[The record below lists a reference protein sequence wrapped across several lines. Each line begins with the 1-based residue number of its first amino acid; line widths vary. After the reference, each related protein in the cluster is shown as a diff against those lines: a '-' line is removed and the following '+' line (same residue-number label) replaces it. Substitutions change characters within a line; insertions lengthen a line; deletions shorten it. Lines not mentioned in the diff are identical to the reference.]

1 MSIAQLKKK
10 AADFELKKQFDKA
23 IQVYIQILNGL
34 GTNVEEVDL
43 ALFNRVGDLLLRQ
56 GNVADALD
64 YYERAVDRYADGG
77 FFNNAIALC
86 NKILRHSPGR
96 ATVYYKLGKISA
108 HKGFTND
115 AKQNFLEYADR
126 MQKSGRMDEA
136 FRALKEFADLCPDQ
150 HDIRLMLADQLSK
163 QNKAPE
169 ALEQLQLVYDAY
181 QDEGKESEAQ
191 ATIARMKAID
201 PSFRPRTSGSQRRQ
215 KSSGLVF
222 LDLGAEEPPKLPPPA
237 PSRRSEGPDV
247 TGGLPMLDT
256 GEDPTP
262 PPSREPPRPAVKP
275 AAKAVVPPP
284 RPAPRPAPPT
294 PPADDVAPPRAAP
307 PEPARD
313 AAPDPSSE
321 VDPEAPAPTG
331 FESTSFSPP
340 AAAVSP
346 AELLGIERTAFEEP
360 ASGPPPLDTLP
371 TEPAP
376 KPDADGVGVGGPGT
390 GIDFIA
396 GAGFNADPPAPAATP
411 AAEPEPTYDSSLDPS
426 ATAPAADLT
435 SSFDFGNL
443 NLTADGSGSSPGGG
457 SSLDISRDTIPF
469 DGMRVIDLDAP
480 VSSAFGNDVAMP
492 LDFQNATNEGIVIR
506 DIELGEPGQS
516 TLAAA
521 QSVEAIGRAL
531 EENPSDHAMRRRLGE
546 AMLESGDRAGAVREL
561 EAAMAGF
568 ERVDDLDSA
577 SSLADE
583 IARLTP
589 EAVRIHQKRVE
600 YAFRTNDKTRLVA
613 AYLDLGQSLS
623 DSGQPEKARAVYQRV
638 LDLSPDDLRAQVA
651 LSALADAVPA
661 PTAPAPPPVRGGP
674 SPVSA
679 RPRATPA
686 RAQAAQ
692 LASSDFVNLG
702 DLLRDPDEQRSTR
715 IVVPEHEPTGDEEAD
730 FAEMLRRFKQ
740 GIAESVDAADYES
753 HYDLGVAYKEMGLV
767 DEAIA
772 EFQKALRGPSNRL
785 ASYEALGQC
794 FVEKGQFAAASA
806 LLGRALAEPGVTDD
820 KAIGVLYLLGRAA
833 EELRRDDEAHGY
845 YQRVMV
851 MDIEFRDVAK
861 RLSTLERPRR

>member
-10 AADFELKKQFDKA
+10 AADFEAKKQFDKA
-23 IQVYIQILNGL
+23 IQVYVQILNGL

-169 ALEQLQLVYDAY
+169 ALEQLQLVYEAH
-181 QDEGKESEAQ
+181 QNEGKDAEAQ
-191 ATIARMKAID
+191 AILTRIKAID

-215 KSSGLVF
+215 KASGLVF
-222 LDLGAEEPPKLPPPA
+222 LDLGEEEARPA
-237 PSRRSEGPDV
+237 KRDDDSKPSRRSEGPDA

-256 GEDPTP
+256 GEPTAP
-262 PPSREPPRPAVKP
+262 PVNRHPPRPA
-275 AAKAVVPPP
+275 ARPPSAPPSRPSSP
-284 RPAPRPAPPT
+284 RPSVTAREAPSEPADTDADAPT
-294 PPADDVAPPRAAP
+294 PA
-307 PEPARD
+307 
-313 AAPDPSSE
+313 
-321 VDPEAPAPTG
+321 G
-331 FESTSFSPP
+331 FESTSFGN
-340 AAAVSP
+340 AAPQAPVSP
-346 AELLGIERTAFEEP
+346 NELLGIERTAFEAP
-360 ASGPPPLDTLP
+360 ASGPPSLNTPPVDPTARDTD
-371 TEPAP
+371 TA
-376 KPDADGVGVGGPGT
+376 GVGGPGS
-390 GIDFIA
+390 GIDFIS
-396 GAGFNADPPAPAATP
+396 GAGFAAEPPAGAEPP
-411 AAEPEPTYDSSLDPS
+411 AAESEMPSFDASLDPS
-426 ATAPAADLT
+426 ASAPTVEDLT
-435 SSFDFGNL
+435 ASFDVGAL
-443 NLTADGSGSSPGGG
+443 NLTPDPGPRSGNAPGG
-457 SSLDISRDTIPF
+457 SSFDISRDTIPF

-480 VSSAFGNDVAMP
+480 VSSAFGGTDLGTP
-492 LDFQNATNEGIVIR
+492 LDVENAGSDGLVIR
-506 DIELGEPGQS
+506 DVELGEPGQS

-521 QSVEAIGRAL
+521 QSVEALKRAL
-531 EENPSDHAMRRRLGE
+531 DENASDHALRRRLGE
-546 AMLESGDRAGAVREL
+546 AMLESGDREAALREL

-568 ERVDDLDSA
+568 ERIDDLDSA

-613 AYLDLGQSLS
+613 AYLNLGQSLS

-638 LDLSPDDLRAQVA
+638 LDLAPDDIRAQVA
-651 LSALADAVPA
+651 LSALADAGPS
-661 PTAPAPPPVRGGP
+661 APAEAAPPVRGGP
-674 SPVSA
+674 SPVST

-686 RAQAAQ
+686 RAQAAPV
-692 LASSDFVNLG
+692 ASGDFVNLG
-702 DLLRDPDEQRSTR
+702 ELLRDPDDHRSTR

-740 GIAESVDAADYES
+740 GIAESVDDADYES

-820 KAIGVLYLLGRAA
+820 KAIGVLYLLGRAS
-833 EELRRDDEAHGY
+833 EELRRDEEAHGY

-861 RLSTLERPRR
+861 RLSMLERPRR

>member
-10 AADFELKKQFDKA
+10 AADLEQKKQFDKA

-64 YYERAVDRYADGG
+64 YYERAVDRYAEGG

-108 HKGFTND
+108 QKGFTND
-115 AKQNFLEYADR
+115 AKQSFLEYADR

-150 HDIRLMLADQLSK
+150 DDIRLMLADQLSK
-163 QNKAPE
+163 QNKGTE
-169 ALEQLQLVYDAY
+169 ALEQLQTLYDRY
-181 QDEGKESEAQ
+181 QDEGRNSDAE
-191 ATIARMKAID
+191 TTLDRMKAID

-215 KSSGLVF
+215 KSDGLVF
-222 LDLGAEEPPKLPPPA
+222 LDLGADDPKPA
-237 PSRRSEGPDV
+237 PRRSEGPDV
-247 TGGLPMLDT
+247 TGGLPLLDT
-256 GEDPTP
+256 GEPPTRP
-262 PPSREPPRPAVKP
+262 PAARGPTRPAAPPSQQRPPIPNKAEPPAL
-275 AAKAVVPPP
+275 AGFETTSF
-284 RPAPRPAPPT
+284 APPT
-294 PPADDVAPPRAAP
+294 AAP
-307 PEPARD
+307 
-313 AAPDPSSE
+313 
-321 VDPEAPAPTG
+321 
-331 FESTSFSPP
+331 
-340 AAAVSP
+340 VSP
-346 AELLGIERTAFEEP
+346 NELLGIERTAFEAP
-360 ASGPPPLDTLP
+360 AAGPPSLTTPP
-371 TEPAP
+371 VEPVTPAQ
-376 KPDADGVGVGGPGT
+376 DGEVAGVGGPGS
-390 GIDFIA
+390 GLDFIA
-396 GAGFNADPPAPAATP
+396 GAGFTVQPPPA
-411 AAEPEPTYDSSLDPS
+411 EPT
-426 ATAPAADLT
+426 TAPT
-435 SSFDFGNL
+435 SSSSDGGPEAPMRSPDAGEIAPAFDFGSL
-443 NLTADGSGSSPGGG
+443 NLLPDAGLSPGGDSGG
-457 SSLDISRDTIPF
+457 SLEITRDTMPTF

-480 VSSAFGNDVAMP
+480 VTSAFGGADLGTP
-492 LDFQNATNEGIVIR
+492 LHIENEVV
-506 DIELGEPGQS
+506 LEPGQS

-521 QSVEAIGRAL
+521 QSVEAMQRAI
-531 EENPSDHAMRRRLGE
+531 EANPTDHALRWRLGE
-546 AMLESGDRAGAVREL
+546 AMLESGDRASALREL

-568 ERVDDLDSA
+568 ERIDDLDSA

-613 AYLDLGQSLS
+613 AYLDLGQSLG
-623 DSGQPEKARAVYQRV
+623 DAGQPEKARAVYQRV
-638 LDLSPDDLRAQVA
+638 LDLAPDDLRAQVA
-651 LSALADAVPA
+651 LSALADA
-661 PTAPAPPPVRGGP
+661 TPAPPPPPPARGGP
-674 SPVSA
+674 SPVAA

-686 RAQAAQ
+686 RVQASQAAAT
-692 LASSDFVNLG
+692 LPSGDFVNLG
-702 DLLRDPDEQRSTR
+702 ELLREPDQQRSTR

-772 EFQKALRGPSNRL
+772 EFQKALRGPTNRL

-806 LLGRALAEPGVTDD
+806 LLARALAEPGVTDD
-820 KAIGVLYLLGRAA
+820 TAIGVLYLLGRAS
-833 EELRRDDEAHGY
+833 EELRREDDAHGY
-845 YQRVMV
+845 YERVVV

-861 RLSTLERPRR
+861 RLSALKRPRR

>member
-34 GTNVEEVDL
+34 GPNVEEVDL

-150 HDIRLMLADQLSK
+150 DDIRLMLADQLSK

-169 ALEQLQLVYDAY
+169 ALEQLQLLYERY
-181 QDEGKESEAQ
+181 QDEGKESEA
-191 ATIARMKAID
+191 ASALARMKAID
-201 PSFRPRTSGSQRRQ
+201 PNFRPRTSGSHRRQ

-222 LDLGAEEPPKLPPPA
+222 LDLGDEAAKPARGPAPPPAPPPRASGPPPAPGELTFLDVDEEPPKRPPA
-237 PSRRSEGPDV
+237 PREA
-247 TGGLPMLDT
+247 
-256 GEDPTP
+256 P
-262 PPSREPPRPAVKP
+262 PREPPRPA
-275 AAKAVVPPP
+275 A
-284 RPAPRPAPPT
+284 RPAPAADFAPPVS
-294 PPADDVAPPRAAP
+294 A
-307 PEPARD
+307 PEPATVE
-313 AAPDPSSE
+313 PESE
-321 VDPEAPAPTG
+321 ERVSPPPAPSG
-331 FESTSFSPP
+331 FESTSWSS
-340 AAAVSP
+340 AAPQASVSP
-346 AELLGIERTAFEEP
+346 TELLGIQRIGFETP
-360 ASGPPPLDTLP
+360 AAGPPVLDTPP

-376 KPDADGVGVGGPGT
+376 VPSEEAGAGLGGPGV
-390 GIDFIA
+390 GLDFIA
-396 GAGFNADPPAPAATP
+396 GAGFSPPTAPPPAAKDPVDPPVEEVAIEDLPAAAAP
-411 AAEPEPTYDSSLDPS
+411 VPDVAEPSPG
-426 ATAPAADLT
+426 
-435 SSFDFGNL
+435 FDFGSITL
-443 NLTADGSGSSPGGG
+443 EPQVGPPPTIDTSGSTLG
-457 SSLDISRDTIPF
+457 ISRDNIPY
-469 DGMRVIDLDAP
+469 DGMRMVDLDAP
-480 VSSAFGNDVAMP
+480 ISGAGALLDGPFKIANDGADS
-492 LDFQNATNEGIVIR
+492 LIR
-506 DIELGEPGQS
+506 DIPLGEPGTS

-521 QSVEAIGRAL
+521 QSVEAL
-531 EENPSDHAMRRRLGE
+531 ERSLAENSNDHALRRRLGE
-546 AMLESGDRAGAVREL
+546 AMLESGDRPGALREL
-561 EAAMAGF
+561 EAAMAGY

-623 DSGQPEKARAVYQRV
+623 DAGQPEKARAVYQRV

-661 PTAPAPPPVRGGP
+661 PAPVRGGP
-674 SPVSA
+674 SPIPA
-679 RPRATPA
+679 RPAAATPA
-686 RAQAAQ
+686 RAAA
-692 LASSDFVNLG
+692 AAGPVGDFVNLG
-702 DLLRDPDEQRSTR
+702 ELLRDPDEVRSTR

-772 EFQKALRGPSNRL
+772 QFQKALRGPSNRL

-806 LLGRALAEPGVTDD
+806 LLSRALAEPGVTDD

-845 YQRVMV
+845 YQRVLV
-851 MDIEFRDVAK
+851 MDIEFRDVAE
-861 RLSTLERPRR
+861 RLSALERPRR

>member
-23 IQVYIQILNGL
+23 IQVYVQILNGL
-34 GTNVEEVDL
+34 GPNVEEVDL

-64 YYERAVDRYADGG
+64 YYERAVDRYAEGG

-108 HKGFTND
+108 QKGFTGD

-150 HDIRLMLADQLSK
+150 DDIRLMLADQLSK
-163 QNKAPE
+163 QNRGPE
-169 ALEQLQLVYDAY
+169 ALEQLQVLYERQ
-181 QDEGKESEAQ
+181 QDGGNDSDAQ
-191 ATIARMKAID
+191 ATLQRMKAID
-201 PSFRPRTSGSQRRQ
+201 PNFRPRTSGSQRRQ
-215 KSSGLVF
+215 KSGGLVF
-222 LDLGAEEPPKLPPPA
+222 LDLGDEGAKPARPIGGPAPASSGSLPGELTFLDVGDVSPPPQ
-237 PSRRSEGPDV
+237 
-247 TGGLPMLDT
+247 TGRT
-256 GEDPTP
+256 PTP
-262 PPSREPPRPAVKP
+262 P
-275 AAKAVVPPP
+275 PPP
-284 RPAPRPAPPT
+284 RPAAAASPAADFAPPAAR
-294 PPADDVAPPRAAP
+294 PNGAVESAGDAD
-307 PEPARD
+307 
-313 AAPDPSSE
+313 
-321 VDPEAPAPTG
+321 APAPAG
-331 FESTSFSPP
+331 FESTSFTGPGP
-340 AAAVSP
+340 AAVSP
-346 AELLGIERTAFEEP
+346 NELLGIERTGFDAP
-360 ASGPPPLDTLP
+360 AAGPPLLDTRP
-371 TEPAP
+371 TEPPPAVG
-376 KPDADGVGVGGPGT
+376 DGGMAGVGGPGA
-390 GIDFIA
+390 GQDFIA
-396 GAGFNADPPAPAATP
+396 AAGFGPPPSPAEEAPLEMSQSS
-411 AAEPEPTYDSSLDPS
+411 AEGE
-426 ATAPAADLT
+426 ATAPDTGAD
-435 SSFDFGNL
+435 SASFDFGS
-443 NLTADGSGSSPGGG
+443 LTLPSAPDAGNPMGGEG
-457 SSLDISRDTIPF
+457 GAAFTTFDMSREGFPF

-480 VSSAFGNDVAMP
+480 PPSVNSP
-492 LDFQNATNEGIVIR
+492 ILDGPFHIQNVGSESLLVPEAT
-506 DIELGEPGQS
+506 LGEPGSS

-521 QSVEAIGRAL
+521 QSVEALQRAL
-531 EENPSDHAMRRRLGE
+531 EVDGNDHALRRRLGE
-546 AMLESGDRAGAVREL
+546 AMLESGDRDGALREL
-561 EAAMAGF
+561 ETAMAGF

-600 YAFRTNDKTRLVA
+600 YAFRTNDRTRLIA
-613 AYLDLGQSLS
+613 AYLDLGQALS
-623 DSGQPEKARAVYQRV
+623 DAGQPEKARAVYQRV
-638 LDLSPDDLRAQVA
+638 LDLAPDDLRAQVA
-651 LSALADAVPA
+651 LSALADATPGVAA
-661 PTAPAPPPVRGGP
+661 PDLPSPVRGGP
-674 SPVSA
+674 SPVGTHS
-679 RPRATPA
+679 RATPV
-686 RAQAAQ
+686 RAHAPTPAT
-692 LASSDFVNLG
+692 AGDFVNLG
-702 DLLRDPDEQRSTR
+702 ELLRDPDAPRSTR

-806 LLGRALAEPGVTDD
+806 LLARALAEPGVTDD

-845 YQRVMV
+845 YQRVLV
-851 MDIEFRDVAK
+851 MDIEFRDVSQ
-861 RLSTLERPRR
+861 RLSALQRPRR

>member
-10 AADFELKKQFDKA
+10 AADLEQKKQFEKA

-34 GTNVEEVDL
+34 GPNVEEVDL

-108 HKGFTND
+108 QKGFTND

-150 HDIRLMLADQLSK
+150 DDIRLMLADQLSK

-169 ALEQLQLVYDAY
+169 ALEQLQILYERY
-181 QDEGKESEAQ
+181 QNEGKESDAQ
-191 ATIARMKAID
+191 ATLGRMKAID
-201 PSFRPRTSGSQRRQ
+201 PSFRPRTSGPQRRQ
-215 KSSGLVF
+215 KSDGLVF
-222 LDLGAEEPPKLPPPA
+222 LDLGADEPKPA
-237 PSRRSEGPDV
+237 PRRSEGPDV
-247 TGGLPMLDT
+247 IGGLPMLDT
-256 GEDPTP
+256 GEPPTP
-262 PPSREPPRPAVKP
+262 PRPGREPPRPTARP
-275 AAKAVVPPP
+275 AANAPAADFTSPVQQRPPSPGKAEPPS
-284 RPAPRPAPPT
+284 PAGFET
-294 PPADDVAPPRAAP
+294 TSFGPPA
-307 PEPARD
+307 
-313 AAPDPSSE
+313 
-321 VDPEAPAPTG
+321 APAP
-331 FESTSFSPP
+331 SAP
-340 AAAVSP
+340 VSP
-346 AELLGIERTAFEEP
+346 GELLGIERTAFEAP
-360 ASGPPPLDTLP
+360 AAGPPSLDSRPVEQTQ
-371 TEPAP
+371 PAQ
-376 KPDADGVGVGGPGT
+376 DGEVAGVGGPGS
-390 GIDFIA
+390 GLDFIT
-396 GAGFNADPPAPAATP
+396 GAGFTAEQPT
-411 AAEPEPTYDSSLDPS
+411 AEPASSISGGAETAGPSTDAGDVAPT
-426 ATAPAADLT
+426 
-435 SSFDFGNL
+435 FDFGSL
-443 NLTADGSGSSPGGG
+443 DLMPDGGRSPGGDAGG
-457 SSLDISRDTIPF
+457 SSLEITRDTLPAF

-480 VSSAFGNDVAMP
+480 VSRAFGGSDLGAPLHIENDV
-492 LDFQNATNEGIVIR
+492 V
-506 DIELGEPGQS
+506 LGDPGQS

-521 QSVEAIGRAL
+521 QSVEALQRAI
-531 EENPSDHAMRRRLGE
+531 ETNPSDHALRRRLGE
-546 AMLESGDRAGAVREL
+546 AMLESGDRSGALREL

-568 ERVDDLDSA
+568 ERIDDLDSA

-623 DSGQPEKARAVYQRV
+623 DAGQPEKARAVYQRV
-638 LDLSPDDLRAQVA
+638 LDLAPDDLRAQVA
-651 LSALADAVPA
+651 LSALADATPA
-661 PTAPAPPPVRGGP
+661 PSPPPPARGGP
-674 SPVSA
+674 SPVAA
-679 RPRATPA
+679 RPHATPA

-692 LASSDFVNLG
+692 AATFPPGDFVNLG
-702 DLLRDPDEQRSTR
+702 ELLRDPDAQRSTR

-772 EFQKALRGPSNRL
+772 EFQKALRGPTNRL

-806 LLGRALAEPGVTDD
+806 LLTRALSEPGVTDD
-820 KAIGVLYLLGRAA
+820 KAIGVLYLLGRTS
-833 EELRRDDEAHGY
+833 EELRRDDDAHGY
-845 YQRVMV
+845 YQRVIV

-861 RLSTLERPRR
+861 RLSSLERPRR

>member
-34 GTNVEEVDL
+34 GSNVEEVDL

-108 HKGFTND
+108 QKGFTND

-126 MQKSGRMDEA
+126 MQKSGRIDEA

-150 HDIRLMLADQLSK
+150 DDIRLMLADQLSK
-163 QNKAPE
+163 QNKGPE
-169 ALEQLQLVYDAY
+169 ALEQLQTLYDRY
-181 QDEGKESEAQ
+181 QSEGRDADAQ
-191 ATIARMKAID
+191 TTLDRMKAID
-201 PSFRPRTSGSQRRQ
+201 PSFRPRTSGAQRRQ
-215 KSSGLVF
+215 KSDGLVF
-222 LDLGAEEPPKLPPPA
+222 LDLGGEEPK
-237 PSRRSEGPDV
+237 PSAKRSEGPDV
-247 TGGLPMLDT
+247 IGGLPMLDT
-256 GEDPTP
+256 GVPSP
-262 PPSREPPRPAVKP
+262 PPATREPPRPRARPGATGP
-275 AAKAVVPPP
+275 AADFVPPSKQ
-284 RPAPRPAPPT
+284 RPASPDSAE
-294 PPADDVAPPRAAP
+294 PPALAGL
-307 PEPARD
+307 E
-313 AAPDPSSE
+313 
-321 VDPEAPAPTG
+321 T
-331 FESTSFSPP
+331 TSFAPP
-340 AAAVSP
+340 AAAPVSP
-346 AELLGIERTAFEEP
+346 SELLGIERTAFEAP
-360 ASGPPPLDTLP
+360 AAGPPSLNTPPVEQT
-371 TEPAP
+371 PA
-376 KPDADGVGVGGPGT
+376 AQEGEIAGVGGPGS
-390 GIDFIA
+390 GLDFIA
-396 GAGFNADPPAPAATP
+396 GAGFTAQSPPGGATAESTSASSDGGAEAPTPSPDPGEIAPAFDFGSLNLMPDGGLTP
-411 AAEPEPTYDSSLDPS
+411 AADS
-426 ATAPAADLT
+426 
-435 SSFDFGNL
+435 
-443 NLTADGSGSSPGGG
+443 GG
-457 SSLDISRDTIPF
+457 SSLEITRDTLPSF

-480 VSSAFGNDVAMP
+480 VSSAFGGPDLGAP
-492 LDFQNATNEGIVIR
+492 LHIENEVV
-506 DIELGEPGQS
+506 LGEPGQS

-521 QSVEAIGRAL
+521 QSVEAVQRAI
-531 EENPSDHAMRRRLGE
+531 EANPSDHALRRRLGE
-546 AMLESGDRAGAVREL
+546 AMLESGDRAGALREL

-613 AYLDLGQSLS
+613 AYLDLGQSLG
-623 DSGQPEKARAVYQRV
+623 DAGQPEKARAVYQRV
-638 LDLSPDDLRAQVA
+638 LDLAPDDLRAQVA
-651 LSALADAVPA
+651 LSALADAA
-661 PTAPAPPPVRGGP
+661 PTPRPPPPARGGP
-674 SPVSA
+674 SPVA
-679 RPRATPA
+679 TRPRATPA

-692 LASSDFVNLG
+692 AATLPAGDFVNLG
-702 DLLRDPDEQRSTR
+702 ELLRDPDEQRSTR

-772 EFQKALRGPSNRL
+772 EFQKALRGPTNRL

-794 FVEKGQFAAASA
+794 FVEKGQYAAASA
-806 LLGRALAEPGVTDD
+806 LLARALAEPGVTDD
-820 KAIGVLYLLGRAA
+820 NAIGVLYLLGRAS
-833 EELRRDDEAHGY
+833 EELRRQDDAYGY
-845 YQRVMV
+845 YQRVVV
-851 MDIEFRDVAK
+851 MDIEFRDVAR
-861 RLSTLERPRR
+861 RLSALEKARR

>member
-10 AADFELKKQFDKA
+10 AADFEAKKQFDKA
-23 IQVYIQILNGL
+23 IQVYVQILNGL

-169 ALEQLQLVYDAY
+169 ALEQLQLVYEAY
-181 QDEGKESEAQ
+181 QDEGKDPEAQ
-191 ATIARMKAID
+191 SILSRMKAID

-222 LDLGAEEPPKLPPPA
+222 LDLGNDEPKAARRDDEPKPG
-237 PSRRSEGPDV
+237 RRSEPPDA

-256 GEDPTP
+256 GD
-262 PPSREPPRPAVKP
+262 AP
-275 AAKAVVPPP
+275 AARPKREAPPP
-284 RPAPRPAPPT
+284 RPSTRPAAPPP
-294 PPADDVAPPRAAP
+294 PPADFSPPGAAADVSES
-307 PEPARD
+307 PEPD
-313 AAPDPSSE
+313 APL
-321 VDPEAPAPTG
+321 PAG
-331 FESTSFSPP
+331 FESTSFGGP
-340 AAAVSP
+340 AAPQVS
-346 AELLGIERTAFEEP
+346 ARELLGIEPTAFEAP
-360 ASGPPPLDTLP
+360 ASGPPSLEPP
-371 TEPAP
+371 PAEPAGEP
-376 KPDADGVGVGGPGT
+376 EADTSSVGGPGS
-390 GIDFIA
+390 GVDFITN
-396 GAGFNADPPAPAATP
+396 AGFAADPAPAPSAQLESP
-411 AAEPEPTYDSSLDPS
+411 PTFDSSLDPS
-426 ATAPAADLT
+426 GPPPAEDLT
-435 SSFDFGNL
+435 ASFDLGAL
-443 NLTADGSGSSPGGG
+443 NLSPDPATSSGGDGSGSSFE
-457 SSLDISRDTIPF
+457 ISRDALPF

-480 VSSAFGNDVAMP
+480 VSTAFGSNDLGT
-492 LDFQNATNEGIVIR
+492 LDIQNPGSDGLAVR
-506 DIELGEPGQS
+506 DTDYGEPGQS

-521 QSVEAIGRAL
+521 QSVDALRRAL
-531 EENPSDHAMRRRLGE
+531 EGNPSDNALRRRLGE
-546 AMLESGDRAGAVREL
+546 AMLESGDREAAVREL
-561 EAAMAGF
+561 EGAMAGF

-638 LDLSPDDLRAQVA
+638 LDLAPDDLRAQVA
-651 LSALADAVPA
+651 LSALAD
-661 PTAPAPPPVRGGP
+661 TAIDVERAAPPPARGGP
-674 SPVSA
+674 SPVST

-686 RAQAAQ
+686 RTQAAQ
-692 LASSDFVNLG
+692 VASGDFVNLG
-702 DLLRDPDEQRSTR
+702 ELLRDPGEQRSTR

-740 GIAESVDAADYES
+740 GIAESVDEADYES

-772 EFQKALRGPSNRL
+772 EFQKALRGPNNRL

-794 FVEKGQFAAASA
+794 FVQKGQYAAASA

-820 KAIGVLYLLGRAA
+820 KAIGVLYLLGRAS

-861 RLSTLERPRR
+861 RLSALERPRR

>member
-34 GTNVEEVDL
+34 GPNVEEVDL

-108 HKGFTND
+108 QKGFTND

-169 ALEQLQLVYDAY
+169 ALEQLQLVYEAY
-181 QDEGKESEAQ
+181 QDEGKEAEGQ
-191 ATIARMKAID
+191 AIVARMKTID
-201 PSFRPRTSGSQRRQ
+201 PSFRPRTSGSHRRQ

-222 LDLGAEEPPKLPPPA
+222 LDLGADEPKA
-237 PSRRSEGPDV
+237 PRRPEGPDV

-256 GEDPTP
+256 GEPTTARPVTRDPRR
-262 PPSREPPRPAVKP
+262 PSKSDPRVAEP
-275 AAKAVVPPP
+275 
-284 RPAPRPAPPT
+284 
-294 PPADDVAPPRAAP
+294 
-307 PEPARD
+307 
-313 AAPDPSSE
+313 S
-321 VDPEAPAPTG
+321 APAG
-331 FESTSFSPP
+331 FETTSFGAGPSPTQ
-340 AAAVSP
+340 VSP
-346 AELLGIERTAFEEP
+346 TDLLGIERTGFEAP
-360 ASGPPPLDTLP
+360 AAGPPSLEAPPVEQAPPRNDGEP
-371 TEPAP
+371 T
-376 KPDADGVGVGGPGT
+376 GVGGPGSGT
-390 GIDFIA
+390 DFIA
-396 GAGFNADPPAPAATP
+396 GFTAQPPGP
-411 AAEPEPTYDSSLDPS
+411 AAEPVPPPETPTFDSSLDPS
-426 ATAPAADLT
+426 GAVGDLT

-443 NLTADGSGSSPGGG
+443 NLMPEPGAPSGGG
-457 SSLDISRDTIPF
+457 SSFDVSRDTIPF
-469 DGMRVIDLDAP
+469 DGMRVVDLDAP
-480 VSSAFGNDVAMP
+480 LSAAFGGTDLGAP
-492 LDFQNATNEGIVIR
+492 LEIENSGADGLVIR
-506 DIELGEPGQS
+506 DLELGEPGAS

-521 QSVEAIGRAL
+521 QSVEALRRAL
-531 EENPSDHAMRRRLGE
+531 EANQSDHTLRRRLGE
-546 AMLESGDRAGAVREL
+546 AMLESGDREGALREL

-589 EAVRIHQKRVE
+589 EGVRIHQKRVE
-600 YAFRTNDKTRLVA
+600 YAFRTNDKTRLIA
-613 AYLDLGQSLS
+613 AYLDLGQALS

-638 LDLSPDDLRAQVA
+638 LDLAPDDLRAQVA
-651 LSALADAVPA
+651 LSALADATSASHAV
-661 PTAPAPPPVRGGP
+661 TPPPARGGP
-674 SPVSA
+674 SPIST
-679 RPRATPA
+679 RPRTTPA
-686 RAQAAQ
+686 RAQAAAPV
-692 LASSDFVNLG
+692 ASGDFVNLG
-702 DLLRDPDEQRSTR
+702 ELLRDPDGKRSTR

-772 EFQKALRGPSNRL
+772 EFQKALRGPTNRL

-794 FVEKGQFAAASA
+794 FVEKGQYAAASA
-806 LLGRALAEPGVTDD
+806 LLARALSEPGVTDD
-820 KAIGVLYLLGRAA
+820 KAIGVLYLLGRAS
-833 EELRRDDEAHGY
+833 EELRREDEAHGY

-861 RLSTLERPRR
+861 RLSALERARR

>member
-34 GTNVEEVDL
+34 GSNVEEVDL

-108 HKGFTND
+108 QKGFTND

-150 HDIRLMLADQLSK
+150 DDIRLMLADQLSK

-169 ALEQLQLVYDAY
+169 ALEQLQTLYDRY
-181 QDEGKESEAQ
+181 QDEGRESDAQ
-191 ATIARMKAID
+191 TTLDRMKAID
-201 PSFRPRTSGSQRRQ
+201 PSFRPRTSGANRRQ
-215 KSSGLVF
+215 KSDGLVF
-222 LDLGAEEPPKLPPPA
+222 LDLGADEPRSQPPP
-237 PSRRSEGPDV
+237 RRSEGPDV

-256 GEDPTP
+256 GEPSTP
-262 PPSREPPRPAVKP
+262 PPPA
-275 AAKAVVPPP
+275 
-284 RPAPRPAPPT
+284 R
-294 PPADDVAPPRAAP
+294 
-307 PEPARD
+307 EPARPIARPAATAPAAGFAPPSKKRPPSPNNAEPPAPAGFETTSFTTTG
-313 AAPDPSSE
+313 AAP
-321 VDPEAPAPTG
+321 
-331 FESTSFSPP
+331 
-340 AAAVSP
+340 VSP
-346 AELLGIERTAFEEP
+346 SELLGIERTAFDAP
-360 ASGPPPLDTLP
+360 AAGPPSLTTPPVEST
-371 TEPAP
+371 AP
-376 KPDADGVGVGGPGT
+376 PQEGEVAGAGGPGS
-390 GIDFIA
+390 GLDFIA
-396 GAGFNADPPAPAATP
+396 GAGFTAEPSPADPTTEPTSPNSAGGAEAPRSPPDVGEVAPA
-411 AAEPEPTYDSSLDPS
+411 
-426 ATAPAADLT
+426 
-435 SSFDFGNL
+435 FDFGSL
-443 NLTADGSGSSPGGG
+443 NLMPDADLIPRGESGA
-457 SSLDISRDTIPF
+457 SSLEISRDTMPSF

-480 VSSAFGNDVAMP
+480 VTSAFGATDLGAP
-492 LDFQNATNEGIVIR
+492 LHIENEVL
-506 DIELGEPGQS
+506 LGEPGQS

-521 QSVEAIGRAL
+521 QSVEALQRAL
-531 EENPSDHAMRRRLGE
+531 EANPSDHALRRRFGE
-546 AMLESGDRAGAVREL
+546 AMLESGDRAGALREL

-600 YAFRTNDKTRLVA
+600 YAFRTNDKTRLVG

-623 DSGQPEKARAVYQRV
+623 DAGQPEKARAVYQRV
-638 LDLSPDDLRAQVA
+638 LDLAPDDLRAQVA
-651 LSALADAVPA
+651 LSALADA
-661 PTAPAPPPVRGGP
+661 TPAPPPPPARGGP
-674 SPVSA
+674 SPVA
-679 RPRATPA
+679 TRPRPTPA

-692 LASSDFVNLG
+692 GPTLSAGDFVNLG
-702 DLLRDPDEQRSTR
+702 ELLRDPDEQRSTR

-740 GIAESVDAADYES
+740 GIAESVDAADYAS

-772 EFQKALRGPSNRL
+772 EFQKALRGPTNRL

-794 FVEKGQFAAASA
+794 FVEKGQYAAASA
-806 LLGRALAEPGVTDD
+806 LLGRAVAEPGVTDD
-820 KAIGVLYLLGRAA
+820 KAIGVLYLLGRAS

-851 MDIEFRDVAK
+851 MDIEFRDVAE
-861 RLSTLERPRR
+861 RLAALERPRR

>member
-34 GTNVEEVDL
+34 GPNVEEVDL

-136 FRALKEFADLCPDQ
+136 YRALKEFADLCPDQ
-150 HDIRLMLADQLSK
+150 DDIRLMLADQLSK
-163 QNKAPE
+163 QNRAPE
-169 ALEQLQLVYDAY
+169 ALEQLQVLYERY
-181 QDEGKESEAQ
+181 QDEGKDSDAQ
-191 ATIARMKAID
+191 ATLVRMKAID

-215 KSSGLVF
+215 KSDGLVF
-222 LDLGAEEPPKLPPPA
+222 LDLGDDSPKASEPKPPQRPGAPAMPSGLPLLDTSERTTSPPA
-237 PSRRSEGPDV
+237 V
-247 TGGLPMLDT
+247 
-256 GEDPTP
+256 
-262 PPSREPPRPAVKP
+262 REPPRPPSRP
-275 AAKAVVPPP
+275 AAAQAPAADFAPPP
-284 RPAPRPAPPT
+284 AT
-294 PPADDVAPPRAAP
+294 PPKSRSAGEA
-307 PEPARD
+307 
-313 AAPDPSSE
+313 
-321 VDPEAPAPTG
+321 VDPPASSPSG
-331 FESTSFSPP
+331 FETTSFAPP
-340 AAAVSP
+340 AATPQVSP
-346 AELLGIERTAFEEP
+346 SELLGIERTAFEAP
-360 ASGPPPLDTLP
+360 APGPPSLDTPPVDP
-371 TEPAP
+371 TPELSA
-376 KPDADGVGVGGPGT
+376 GETTGIGGPGT
-390 GIDFIA
+390 GLDFIMGSGFSP
-396 GAGFNADPPAPAATP
+396 GAAA
-411 AAEPEPTYDSSLDPS
+411 ARVDEPEPRPAPSVEAEPATASADPS
-426 ATAPAADLT
+426 EPPPAFDLGT
-435 SSFDFGNL
+435 IS
-443 NLTADGSGSSPGGG
+443 LTPDAGITPGGDG
-457 SSLDISRDTIPF
+457 ASFDISRDTIPF

-480 VSSAFGNDVAMP
+480 VSSAFGSA
-492 LDFQNATNEGIVIR
+492 DFGAALNSGTAGSEGLFIR
-506 DIELGEPGQS
+506 DVEFTEPGTS

-521 QSVEAIGRAL
+521 QSVEALQRAL
-531 EENPSDHAMRRRLGE
+531 AANESDHALRRRLGE
-546 AMLESGDRAGAVREL
+546 AMLESGDRDGALREL
-561 EAAMAGF
+561 EAAMAAF
-568 ERVDDLDSA
+568 ERLDDLDSA

-613 AYLDLGQSLS
+613 AYLDLGQSLG
-623 DSGQPEKARAVYQRV
+623 DAGQPEKARAVYQRV
-638 LDLSPDDLRAQVA
+638 LDLAPDDLRAQVA
-651 LSALADAVPA
+651 LSALADAA
-661 PTAPAPPPVRGGP
+661 PTFAPPSPPPARGGP
-674 SPVSA
+674 SPVST

-686 RAQAAQ
+686 RAQAA
-692 LASSDFVNLG
+692 AAAPSGDFVNLG
-702 DLLRDPDEQRSTR
+702 ELLRDREEARSTR

-740 GIAESVDAADYES
+740 GIAESVDAADYDS

-772 EFQKALRGPSNRL
+772 QFQKALRGPSNRL

-794 FVEKGQFAAASA
+794 FVEKGQYAAASA

-820 KAIGVLYLLGRAA
+820 KAIGVLYMLGRAA

-845 YQRVMV
+845 YQRVLV
-851 MDIEFRDVAK
+851 MDIEFRDVAE
-861 RLSTLERPRR
+861 RLKALERPRR

>member
-34 GTNVEEVDL
+34 GPNIEEVDL

-150 HDIRLMLADQLSK
+150 NDIRLMLADQLSK

-169 ALEQLQLVYDAY
+169 ALEQLQILYDRY
-181 QDEGKESEAQ
+181 QDEGHEAEAQ
-191 ATIARMKAID
+191 ATLDRMKAID
-201 PSFRPRTSGSQRRQ
+201 PSFRPRTSGPQRRQ
-215 KSSGLVF
+215 KSDGLVF
-222 LDLGAEEPPKLPPPA
+222 LDLGADDPKPP
-237 PSRRSEGPDV
+237 RRSEGPDV
-247 TGGLPMLDT
+247 TGGLPLLDT
-256 GEDPTP
+256 GESTP
-262 PPSREPPRPAVKP
+262 PVIRDPPRPPARP
-275 AAKAVVPPP
+275 AA
-284 RPAPRPAPPT
+284 PAPSASGFARPPVATPEPPSTAGRAGPPGPSPAGFETTSFGGPPAPP
-294 PPADDVAPPRAAP
+294 R
-307 PEPARD
+307 
-313 AAPDPSSE
+313 
-321 VDPEAPAPTG
+321 
-331 FESTSFSPP
+331 
-340 AAAVSP
+340 VSP
-346 AELLGIERTAFEEP
+346 NELLGIERTAFEAP
-360 ASGPPPLDTLP
+360 AAGPPSLNTPPVEP
-371 TEPAP
+371 TPP
-376 KPDADGVGVGGPGT
+376 PQDGEVAGVGGPGS

-396 GAGFNADPPAPAATP
+396 GAGFTAESAPPAEPIAGP
-411 AAEPEPTYDSSLDPS
+411 GQGPPSDSAEI
-426 ATAPAADLT
+426 APAFDFGTLNLLPDGGITPGGDAGG
-435 SSFDFGNL
+435 SSFDIVR
-443 NLTADGSGSSPGGG
+443 DP
-457 SSLDISRDTIPF
+457 ISF

-480 VSSAFGNDVAMP
+480 VTGAFGGPDLGAP
-492 LDFQNATNEGIVIR
+492 LNIENVGSEGLMIR
-506 DIELGEPGQS
+506 DVVLGEPGPS

-521 QSVEAIGRAL
+521 QSVEALQRVL
-531 EENPSDHAMRRRLGE
+531 EANPTDYSLRRRLGE
-546 AMLESGDRAGAVREL
+546 AMLESGNREGALREL

-568 ERVDDLDSA
+568 ERLDDLDSA

-600 YAFRTNDKTRLVA
+600 YAFRTNDKTRLIA

-623 DSGQPEKARAVYQRV
+623 DAGQPEKARAVYQRV
-638 LDLSPDDLRAQVA
+638 LDLAPDDLRAQVA
-651 LSALADAVPA
+651 LSALADATPA
-661 PTAPAPPPVRGGP
+661 APAPARGGP
-674 SPVSA
+674 SPVSV

-686 RAQAAQ
+686 RAQAATVP
-692 LASSDFVNLG
+692 SGDFVNLG
-702 DLLRDPDEQRSTR
+702 ELLRDRDEQRSTR
-715 IVVPEHEPTGDEEAD
+715 IIVPEHEPTGDEEAD

-772 EFQKALRGPSNRL
+772 EFQKALRAPTNRL

-794 FVEKGQFAAASA
+794 FVEKGQYAAASA
-806 LLGRALAEPGVTDD
+806 LLARALAEPGVTDD
-820 KAIGVLYLLGRAA
+820 EAIGVLYLLGRAS
-833 EELRRDDEAHGY
+833 EELRRDDEARGY

-851 MDIEFRDVAK
+851 MDIEFRDVAR
-861 RLSTLERPRR
+861 RLSELDRPRR

>member
-10 AADFELKKQFDKA
+10 AADFEAKKQFDKA
-23 IQVYIQILNGL
+23 IQVYVQILNGL

-169 ALEQLQLVYDAY
+169 ALEQLQLVYEAY
-181 QDEGKESEAQ
+181 QDEGKDSEAQ
-191 ATIARMKAID
+191 SILGRMKAID

-215 KSSGLVF
+215 KASGLVF
-222 LDLGAEEPPKLPPPA
+222 LDLGDDDAKPA
-237 PSRRSEGPDV
+237 RRSESAESSGTGA

-256 GEDPTP
+256 GEPPAPT
-262 PPSREPPRPAVKP
+262 RRDAPPRPAARPPARP
-275 AAKAVVPPP
+275 AAPADFS
-284 RPAPRPAPPT
+284 RPAPAAEVSEPPAPDT
-294 PPADDVAPPRAAP
+294 PMPP
-307 PEPARD
+307 
-313 AAPDPSSE
+313 
-321 VDPEAPAPTG
+321 G
-331 FESTSFSPP
+331 FESTSFDGNPAPP
-340 AAAVSP
+340 QVSP
-346 AELLGIERTAFEEP
+346 RELLGIEPTAFEAP
-360 ASGPPPLDTLP
+360 ASGPPSLDAP
-371 TEPAP
+371 PAERAP
-376 KPDADGVGVGGPGT
+376 ESGADTTSVGGPGS
-390 GIDFIA
+390 GVEFIA
-396 GAGFNADPPAPAATP
+396 SAGFAADPAPAP
-411 AAEPEPTYDSSLDPS
+411 SAEVEPPSFDASLDPS
-426 ATAPAADLT
+426 APPAGEDLT
-435 SSFDFGNL
+435 ASFDFGSLSL
-443 NLTADGSGSSPGGG
+443 NPDAGMPSAGNAGG
-457 SSLDISRDTIPF
+457 STFEISRDTLPF

-480 VSSAFGNDVAMP
+480 VSSAFGSNDLGT
-492 LDFQNATNEGIVIR
+492 LDVHNPGSDGLVVR
-506 DIELGEPGQS
+506 DIEIGEPGPS

-521 QSVEAIGRAL
+521 QSVDALRRAL
-531 EENPSDHAMRRRLGE
+531 EDNPSDNALRRRLGE
-546 AMLESGDRAGAVREL
+546 AMLESGDREAAVHEL

-589 EAVRIHQKRVE
+589 TSVRIQQKRVE

-623 DSGQPEKARAVYQRV
+623 GSGQPEKARAVYQRV
-638 LDLSPDDLRAQVA
+638 LDLAPDDLRAQVA
-651 LSALADAVPA
+651 LSALADSAPSPA
-661 PTAPAPPPVRGGP
+661 PAAPLPARGGP
-674 SPVSA
+674 SPIST

-692 LASSDFVNLG
+692 VASGDFVNLG
-702 DLLRDPDEQRSTR
+702 DLLRDPDQHRSTR

-772 EFQKALRGPSNRL
+772 EFQKALRGPNNRL

-794 FVEKGQFAAASA
+794 FVEKGQFAAAAA

-820 KAIGVLYLLGRAA
+820 KAIGVLYLLGRAS

-861 RLSTLERPRR
+861 RLSALERPRR

>member
-34 GTNVEEVDL
+34 GPNVEEVDL

-108 HKGFTND
+108 QKGFTND

-150 HDIRLMLADQLSK
+150 DDIRLMLADQLSK
-163 QNKAPE
+163 QNRTPE
-169 ALEQLQLVYDAY
+169 ALEQLQMLYERY
-181 QDEGKESEAQ
+181 QDEGNDSQAQ
-191 ATIARMKAID
+191 STLARMKAID

-222 LDLGAEEPPKLPPPA
+222 LDLGPEDPKPPP
-237 PSRRSEGPDV
+237 PRRSGASDATGV

-256 GEDPTP
+256 GEPTRP
-262 PPSREPPRPAVKP
+262 GTREPPRPP
-275 AAKAVVPPP
+275 A
-284 RPAPRPAPPT
+284 RPTASAPPAKFAR
-294 PPADDVAPPRAAP
+294 PPVAPAESPSAADGDDASAP
-307 PEPARD
+307 LPA
-313 AAPDPSSE
+313 
-321 VDPEAPAPTG
+321 G
-331 FESTSFSPP
+331 FETTSLGSPP
-340 AAAVSP
+340 SPAQVSP
-346 AELLGIERTAFEEP
+346 NDLLGIERTAFEAP
-360 ASGPPPLDTLP
+360 ASGPPSLNTPP
-371 TEPAP
+371 VEPAS
-376 KPDADGVGVGGPGT
+376 AAGAGETAGAGGPGS
-390 GIDFIA
+390 GLDFIA
-396 GAGFNADPPAPAATP
+396 GAGFTAEPAAPAEDAM
-411 AAEPEPTYDSSLDPS
+411 AEPPPVFDSGSEPIASPD
-426 ATAPAADLT
+426 AGEIAPA
-435 SSFDFGNL
+435 FDFGSL
-443 NLTADGSGSSPGGG
+443 NLLPDADLAPSAGIGE
-457 SSLDISRDTIPF
+457 SSLEISRDTLPAF

-480 VSSAFGNDVAMP
+480 VSGVFGGSDLGAPLSIDSAGSDGLM
-492 LDFQNATNEGIVIR
+492 IR
-506 DIELGEPGQS
+506 DVTLGEPGQS

-521 QSVEAIGRAL
+521 QSVEALQRAL
-531 EENPSDHAMRRRLGE
+531 EANPADHALRRRLGE
-546 AMLESGDRAGAVREL
+546 AMLESGDREGAVREL

-600 YAFRTNDKTRLVA
+600 YAFRTNDKSRLIA
-613 AYLDLGQSLS
+613 AYLDLGQSLG
-623 DSGQPEKARAVYQRV
+623 DAGQPEKARAVYQRV
-638 LDLSPDDLRAQVA
+638 LDLAPDDLRAQVA
-651 LSALADAVPA
+651 LSALADAA
-661 PTAPAPPPVRGGP
+661 PAPAPPPVRGGP
-674 SPVSA
+674 SPVST

-686 RAQAAQ
+686 RAQAAVAPSA
-692 LASSDFVNLG
+692 ASADFVNLG
-702 DLLRDPDEQRSTR
+702 ELLRDPAGQRSTR

-772 EFQKALRGPSNRL
+772 EFQKALRGPTNRL

-794 FVEKGQFAAASA
+794 FVEKGQYAAASA
-806 LLGRALAEPGVTDD
+806 LLSRALAEPGATDD
-820 KAIGVLYLLGRAA
+820 KAIGVLYLLGRAS

-861 RLSTLERPRR
+861 RLSALERPRR